1 MDQIDKHICS
11 LLQINS
17 RITYREIAEK
27 TELTVNAIHNRIK
40 NLIEKGIIKKFTT
53 KLNLKALNGIR
64 IFIIGSTNRTDF
76 EEMGPLLGKHQ
87 NIYWVTFSSG
97 NQAFIGADLQNID
110 EMSDVLSYVK
120 NIAELEDVQVAI
132 QDLQSS
138 LPPENSSLSKRDYQI
153 LNSLRNDSRK
163 ALSEVATE
171 LGISA
176 KTVRNRLEDMVQNSW
191 VEFSI
196 EWYPDLGNDIFNL
209 ILADVKPEVDIQS
222 LGQKL
227 YKDNFPNVVFF
238 FTFNNIPE
246 TVMFVHW
253 SNSMKEFKL
262 FRQTLDMNMFEKF
275 VPYTFHTGLLFD
287 TWRDELLEERAK
299 K

>member
-1 MDQIDKHICS
+1 MDQIDKHITS
-11 LLQINS
+11 LLLMNS
-17 RITYREIAEK
+17 RVTYREIAEK
-27 TELTVNAIHNRIK
+27 TELTVNAVHNRIK
-40 NLIEKGIIKKFTT
+40 NLIVKGIIHKFTT
-53 KLNLKALNGIR
+53 KLNIKALNGIR

-76 EEMGPLLGKHQ
+76 EEMGTLLGKHE
-87 NIYWVTFSSG
+87 NIYWVTFGSG

-110 EMSDVLSYVK
+110 EMSDVLSYAK
-120 NIAELEDVQVAI
+120 NIAELVDVQVAI
-132 QDLQSS
+132 QDLHHSS
-138 LPPENSSLSKRDYQI
+138 PPENSSLSKRDYQI

-171 LGISA
+171 LGLSA
-176 KTVRNRLEDMVQNSW
+176 KTVRNRLENMVQNSW

-222 LGQKL
+222 LEQKL
-227 YKDNFPNVVFF
+227 YTDNFPNIVFF
-238 FTFNNIPE
+238 FTFNNLPE
-246 TVMFVHW
+246 TIMFVHW

-262 FRQTLDMNMFEKF
+262 FRQTLDMNLFEKF